1 MTPIRNKNENSVFS
15 FSESL
20 SIQHSQHDLLVFF
33 LRPIVLSVCFIS
45 VFQNNKLLKTL
56 LLGTNRFEDEG
67 ARLFKAAIS
76 DNTTLE
82 VLDLSWNHF
91 KTKGAIMLAEAIQV
105 NTLLQP
111 ILYDSQ
117 SMFAI

>member
-1 MTPIRNKNENSVFS
+1 M
-15 FSESL
+15 
-20 SIQHSQHDLLVFF
+20 
-33 LRPIVLSVCFIS
+33 
-45 VFQNNKLLKTL
+45 L
-56 LLGTNRFEDEG
+56 LLGNNRFEDEG

-105 NTLLQP
+105 CSRHLVFSALK
-111 ILYDSQ
+111 
-117 SMFAI
+117 AICFVP